1 MQDSSDFGPA
11 SDYPR
16 DALRVGM
23 FKNIGH
29 KIITV
34 FGLVASIA
42 MLSMIAFY
50 TYNQEQSILA
60 QNKRTMEKLTESV
73 IEGLQTVMLAGYAD
87 IAQNYATRLKRVPE
101 VVDFVILRTNGKE
114 AFLDNSTI
122 DSVNTRIG
130 EEDFIPK
137 DNTRIHQVLPTSDQ
151 HLQQVLQEREQIS
164 YYETDVNNEQLLTFL
179 APIKNDK
186 DCHRCHGG
194 DNPIRGVLKLTTSL
208 APIKQDIAAT
218 RSQSMVVLV
227 VMLGLV
233 FVVTSYLIRR
243 SVVQPINKLTD
254 AMLEVSRGD
263 LDQVVPVI
271 GRDELSRMA
280 QSFNHMSRE
289 VLNSYKGL
297 KNEQDKLN
305 TILLSSL
312 EGIVVTDSNGDV
324 VLVNPA
330 AEVLLDKSSEEI
342 RVGGFLNLLDDPELV
357 KHNLCKDP
365 SQLEPVLVEY
375 KNRILQMLASSILAP
390 TGEAIGSAILL
401 RDITEEKK
409 LENQLRELSTT
420 DALTKL
426 YNRRHLDETLDVE
439 LKRARRYKLDLSVL
453 MFDVDHFKRFN
464 DEHGHDQGDRVLQHL
479 AGVMRE
485 CIREVDVPCRYG
497 GEEFLIIL
505 TNTARNGALITAERL
520 REAVEASRIDGL
532 QVTISIGVASYPYL
546 DVEESDEFV
555 ERADAAL
562 YEAKEQGRN
571 RVWMAH

>member
-1 MQDSSDFGPA
+1 
-11 SDYPR
+11 
-16 DALRVGM
+16 M
-23 FKNIGH
+23 FRHIGH
-29 KIITV
+29 KIISV
-34 FGLVASIA
+34 FGIVASMA
-42 MLSMIAFY
+42 MLSMIGFY
-50 TYNQEQSILA
+50 TYNQEQTILA
-60 QNKRTMEKLTESV
+60 QNERTMKKLTESV

-87 IAQNYATRLKRVPE
+87 IAQNYASRLKRVPE
-101 VVDFVILRTNGKE
+101 VVDFVIMRPNGKE

-122 DSVNTRIG
+122 TNVNTRLG
-130 EEDFIPK
+130 EEDFLPK
-137 DNTRIHQVLPTSDQ
+137 DNTRIHQVLPSNHE
-151 HLQQVLQEREQIS
+151 HLLQTLNERRLIS
-164 YYETDVNNEQLLTFL
+164 YYETDINNDQLLTFL
-179 APIKNDK
+179 APIPNDK

-194 DNPIRGVLKLTTSL
+194 DSPIRGILKLTTSL
-208 APIKQDIAAT
+208 APIKQDIADT
-218 RSQSMVVLV
+218 RSQSLVVLLG
-227 VMLGLV
+227 MLALL
-233 FVVTSYLIRR
+233 FVVTSFLIRR

-330 AEVLLDKSSEEI
+330 AELLLGKDTTEI
-342 RVGGFLNLLDDPELV
+342 QAGGFLRLLDDPELI
-357 KHNLCKDP
+357 KHNLVKDP
-365 SQLEPVLVEY
+365 ALLEPVLVEY
-375 KNRILQMLASSILAP
+375 KGRILQMLASSILAP
-390 TGEAIGSAILL
+390 TGEVIGSAVLL

-426 YNRRHLDETLDVE
+426 FNRRHLDETLDAE
-439 LKRARRYKLDLSVL
+439 LKRARRYKLDLSIL

-464 DEHGHDQGDRVLQHL
+464 DEHGHDQGDRVLQHM
-479 AGVMRE
+479 AVVMRE
-485 CIREVDVPCRYG
+485 CIREIDVPCRYG

-505 TNTARNGALITAERL
+505 TNTPRNGAMITAERL
-520 REAVEASRIDGL
+520 REAVESSRIDGL

-546 DVEESDEFV
+546 DVEESDEFI

-562 YEAKEQGRN
+562 YRAKEQGRN
-571 RVWMAH
+571 CVCLAS

>member
-1 MQDSSDFGPA
+1 
-11 SDYPR
+11 
-16 DALRVGM
+16 M
-23 FKNIGH
+23 FNNIGH

-34 FGLVASIA
+34 FGMVASIA
-42 MLSMIAFY
+42 MLSMIGFY
-50 TYNQEQSILA
+50 TYNQEQTILA
-60 QNKRTMEKLTESV
+60 QNERTMKKLTESV

-101 VVDFVILRTNGKE
+101 VVDFVIMRTNGKE

-122 DSVNTRIG
+122 TSVNTRLG
-130 EEDFIPK
+130 EEDFLPK
-137 DNTRIHQVLPTSDQ
+137 ENTRIHQVLPAANEHLNKALQEQ
-151 HLQQVLQEREQIS
+151 HLIS
-164 YYETDVNNEQLLTFL
+164 YYETDVNNDQLLTFL
-179 APIKNDK
+179 APVPNDK

-194 DNPIRGVLKLTTSL
+194 DNPIRGILKLTTSL

-218 RSQSMVVLV
+218 RSQSMIVLV
-227 VMLGLV
+227 VMLALL
-233 FVVTSYLIRR
+233 FVVTSFLIRR

-254 AMLEVSRGD
+254 AMREVSRGD
-263 LDQVVPVI
+263 LDQVIPVI
-271 GRDELSRMA
+271 GHDELSRMA

-330 AEVLLDKSSEEI
+330 AQVLLGKTTEEI
-342 RVGGFLNLLDDPELV
+342 RHSGFLSLLDDPELI
-357 KHNLCKDP
+357 KHNLVKDP
-365 SQLEPVLVEY
+365 ALLEPVLVEY
-375 KNRILQMLASSILAP
+375 NGRILQMLASSILAP
-390 TGEAIGSAILL
+390 TGEVIGSAVLL

-426 YNRRHLDETLDVE
+426 FNRRHLDDTLDVE
-439 LKRARRYKLDLSVL
+439 LKRARRYKLDLSIL

-479 AGVMRE
+479 ALVMRE
-485 CIREVDVPCRYG
+485 CIREIDVPCRYG

-505 TNTARNGALITAERL
+505 TNTPRSGALISAERL
-520 REAVEASRIDGL
+520 REAVEVSRIDGL

-546 DVEESDEFV
+546 DVDESDEFV

-562 YEAKEQGRN
+562 YRAKEQGRN
-571 RVWMAH
+571 CVCIAS